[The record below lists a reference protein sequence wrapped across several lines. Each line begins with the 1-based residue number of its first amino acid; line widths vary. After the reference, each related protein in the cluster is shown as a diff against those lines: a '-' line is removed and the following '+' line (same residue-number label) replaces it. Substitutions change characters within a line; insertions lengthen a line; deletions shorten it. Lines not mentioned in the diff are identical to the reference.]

1 MLSFDDVHTHLT
13 HHAFRDD
20 VEAVVARAVEFGV
33 RRIVTNGT
41 EPASNR
47 AALQL
52 AARFDAVYP
61 ALGIYPIDA
70 AAGALDRAAWP
81 HEGYAPPTAFD
92 VDAEVAFIDAHGD
105 EILAVGECG
114 LDRYWIQDAAVDR
127 EQERVL
133 EALCEVA
140 KRHDIPVILH
150 SRKAEQRVFEVV
162 RAAGVVR
169 ADFHCFAGKL
179 VLARQI
185 AEAGYTLSIPAVVER
200 GESFQRIAAG
210 VPLEALLTETDAPYL
225 SADRDVRSEPA
236 QAARSARAIARVR
249 GISEEAVAEALAR
262 NFARLFGEAPVRV
275 DAWRRRLR
283 GG

>member
-1 MLSFDDVHTHLT
+1 MHSYDDVHTHLT
-13 HHAFRDD
+13 HRAFSDD
-20 VEAVVARAVEFGV
+20 LDAVVERAFLAGV

-47 AALQL
+47 VVLQL
-52 AARFDAVYP
+52 AARFDSVYP

-70 AAGALDRAAWP
+70 AAGAIDRASWP
-81 HEGYAPPTAFD
+81 HEGYAPPTVFD
-92 VDAEVAFIDAHGD
+92 VDAEIAFIDAHGA

-114 LDRYWIQDAAVDR
+114 LDRYWIQDDAVDR

-140 KRHDIPVILH
+140 IRHDIPVILH
-150 SRKAEQRVFEVV
+150 SRKAEQRVFELV
-162 RAAGVVR
+162 RSAGVRR

-179 VLARQI
+179 ALAKQV

-236 QAARSARAIARVR
+236 QAARSARAIARAR
-249 GISEEAVAEALAR
+249 GVSEDVVAEALAM
-262 NFARLFGEAPVRV
+262 NFARLFGGAVERV
-275 DAWRRRLR
+275 DAWRRRQR
-283 GG
+283 AE